1 MRVEMYLAN
10 SVGCAPLSGGEKVSK
25 CCHPA
30 AEKGGAAAVMART
43 LEQRLAEAQLRT
55 AKLERALKKSLRS
68 RDTWKKIVIAGA
80 MLAEARDDGDFEQR
94 IKSVARRRVTRP
106 EDVAVIAE
114 WLSTT

>member
-1 MRVEMYLAN
+1 
-10 SVGCAPLSGGEKVSK
+10 
-25 CCHPA
+25 
-30 AEKGGAAAVMART
+30 
-43 LEQRLAEAQLRT
+43 
-55 AKLERALKKSLRS
+55 
-68 RDTWKKIVIAGA
+68 

>member
-1 MRVEMYLAN
+1 
-10 SVGCAPLSGGEKVSK
+10 
-25 CCHPA
+25 
-30 AEKGGAAAVMART
+30 MART

-68 RDTWKKIVIAGA
+68 RDTRKKIVIAGA

-94 IKSVARRRVTRP
+94 IKSVARQRVTRP
-106 EDVAVIAE
+106 EDLDVIAE